1 MPSFFMFN
9 TNPDSM
15 FDFYIHENIA
25 KAETLP
31 ASFYRED
38 SVFEALKKRVFR
50 HSWQWQGCAQELFP
64 VDDYVQP
71 MSFLEGFIEEPVF
84 LKKNSENEEVN
95 CFSNVCTHRGNLI
108 FHNECRSKRIAC
120 GYHGRQWRKD
130 GQLKFMP
137 EFNDVEDFPRAC
149 DHLTKYP
156 SAKLGS
162 HVFTSLNPAFSID
175 AVFDKMKERIGFLP
189 LEQFKYDATHS
200 KDYLINC
207 HWALYCDNY
216 LEGFHIPFVHD
227 DLNEV
232 LDYGSYQTELFDN
245 GSLQIGY
252 SKGGEDVF
260 EFPEGHPDQGK
271 HVAAY
276 YYWIFPNMMFNFY
289 PWGLSI
295 NIVKPLS
302 KNKTRVVFRSFVW
315 DSSKLSDGAGA
326 VLDKVEREDEFV
338 VEGVH
343 KGLQSHTYQ
352 TGRFSPTREQG
363 VHHFHRLLAKH
374 LKKEA

>member
-1 MPSFFMFN
+1 
-9 TNPDSM
+9 M
-15 FDFYIHENIA
+15 FDFHVDEHIS

-31 ASFYRED
+31 ASFYRDDE
-38 SVFEALKKRVFR
+38 VFEALKNRVFR
-50 HSWQWQGCAQELFP
+50 NSWQWKGCANELFP
-64 VDDYVQP
+64 MDDYVQP
-71 MSFLEGFIEEPVF
+71 MSFLDDFVDEPVF
-84 LKKNSENEEVN
+84 LKKNNDNEEVN

-108 FHNECRSKRIAC
+108 FHHECRSKRISC
-120 GYHGRQWRKD
+120 GYHGRQWKKD
-130 GQLKFMP
+130 GELKFMP

-149 DHLTKYP
+149 DHLKKYP
-156 SAKLGS
+156 SAKLGP
-162 HVFTSLNPAFSID
+162 HVFASLNPSFSIE
-175 AVFDKMKERIGFLP
+175 AVFEKMKERIGFLP
-189 LEQFKYDATHS
+189 LEEFKYDSKHS
-200 KDYLINC
+200 KDYLIKC

-227 DLNEV
+227 DLNDV
-232 LDYGSYQTELFDN
+232 LDYGSYKTELFDN

-260 EFPEGHPDQGK
+260 ELPSGHPDEGK

-302 KNKTRVVFRSFVW
+302 KNKTRVIFRSFVW

-343 KGLQSHTYQ
+343 KGLQSKTYQ

-363 VHHFHRLLAKH
+363 VHHFHRLLAKS
-374 LKKEA
+374 LRCEE